1 MTCSCM
7 VIFSMTTPIGSSGK
21 QNKEVIWMKS
31 LRQSGYMWYSKKLQN
46 RVRFQIAAVRISI
59 SELATKGIL
68 GGELPRAEWYEILQ
82 GA

>member
-1 MTCSCM
+1 MPTM
-7 VIFSMTTPIGSSGK
+7 
-21 QNKEVIWMKS
+21 
-31 LRQSGYMWYSKKLQN
+31 LSGYVVFEEASEP